1 VFYLLCAKTLAINSD
16 RDKGQYMLRLV
27 GVDLPEQKRIEI
39 SLTYIHGIGLKLS
52 REILVKAGVSP
63 DLRAKDLAAKDVAS
77 LQKILDTYKVEGDL
91 RKEIRENVQRLKRIG
106 SYRGMRH
113 TMGLPSRGQRTRTNA
128 RTKRGKRK
136 TIGAMKKEDAAKVAA

>member
-1 VFYLLCAKTLAINSD
+1 
-16 RDKGQYMLRLV
+16 MLRLV

-91 RKEIRENVQRLKRIG
+91 RKEIRERIG